1 MLCPSNQSQLPKLAI
16 NVQHE
21 AEAKELKEAV
31 EKLEYMLKMRVQ
43 IDLQNAWKLYR
54 RLVSAFV
61 IHQTR
66 LDLTDIVKKLS
77 NLDAAPLEKTKLPAS
92 QNRRLLYGLNPIKQR
107 LMEVSD
113 SFRTFTERPQTI
125 MVIIFVLAA

>member
-1 MLCPSNQSQLPKLAI
+1 LPKLAI
-16 NVQHE
+16 HVQHE

-31 EKLEYMLKMRVQ
+31 EKLEYILKMRVQ

-61 IHQTR
+61 IHKTR
-66 LDLTDIVKKLS
+66 IDLTEVVKKLS
-77 NLDAAPLEKTKLPAS
+77 SLDAAPLEKTKLPAS

-107 LMEVSD
+107 LMEVREGL
-113 SFRTFTERPQTI
+113 FAHYRNGLGR
-125 MVIIFVLAA
+125 LLLL